1 MLDIFVITGTFIVA
15 RQSFSFISSQTCV
28 LRHQYTDAGRWLSCG
43 YRERKKNDENYEQ
56 KERERKKTARANR
69 TEEQIQT
76 DNIKSKE
83 RQKRWTTDHLFS
95 FIQTRKESGRR
106 DVSGMLLCM
115 MMLLGSST
123 PQTSSCMDQDH
134 STYLRTCR
142 KCDLSLSTCSTPDI
156 NIFLPQLRSQQ
167 TSTEHP
173 GICQFMLHV
182 ILKHY
187 GISSAS
193 ICKLIVQV

>member
-1 MLDIFVITGTFIVA
+1 MDQHTLSSTGDGPA
-15 RQSFSFISSQTCV
+15 YSQFY
-28 LRHQYTDAGRWLSCG
+28 RRWTSILSQFCL
-43 YRERKKNDENYEQ
+43 NV
-56 KERERKKTARANR
+56 TM
-69 TEEQIQT
+69 
-76 DNIKSKE
+76 
-83 RQKRWTTDHLFS
+83 WTTDHLFS